1 MVRAVLQVVK
11 LESITIQMV
20 ANDSGIRSNE
30 GPLQL
35 LRLGKHLT
43 ATVKLDRSS
52 RGQLKGIDVEL
63 TVPSFLVSVDTHSA
77 KCLSAAVCTY
87 LALTSPESPKP
98 GASASGRSG
107 GAVGAAGTTQDTSKS
122 IMQKILMS
130 DPTLRTLFWLEE
142 EENRKKKV
150 GGKGGIAA
158 GKIGGM
164 KPAGVEAGDEI
175 DFARVAQLMRQVG
188 VACVYMWFTVL

>member
-1 MVRAVLQVVK
+1 
-11 LESITIQMV
+11 MV
-20 ANDSGIRSNE
+20 AIDAGTRSTE

-35 LRLGKHLT
+35 LRLGRDLT

-52 RGQLKGIDVEL
+52 AGQLKGIDLEL

-87 LALTSPESPKP
+87 LALTTPESPKP
-98 GASASGRSG
+98 GASAVGRSG
-107 GAVGAAGTTQDTSKS
+107 GPTGAHGGFQDNSKS

-142 EENRKKKV
+142 EENRKKKL
-150 GGKGGIAA
+150 GGKGGA
-158 GKIGGM
+158 GPGKMGGM
-164 KPAGVEAGDEI
+164 KPVGAAAGDEI
-175 DFARVAQLMRQVG
+175 DFARVAQLMRQVSARCILQALIFISLYG
-188 VACVYMWFTVL
+188 EHQVSAVLW